1 MWRDSYG
8 RWQVMGGVGDAWGML
23 LVLLPIVIDEPS
35 RCRT

>member
-8 RWQVMGGVGDAWGML
+8 RWRVLGGVGDAWGML
-23 LVLLPIVIDEPS
+23 LVLLPIVMDEPS